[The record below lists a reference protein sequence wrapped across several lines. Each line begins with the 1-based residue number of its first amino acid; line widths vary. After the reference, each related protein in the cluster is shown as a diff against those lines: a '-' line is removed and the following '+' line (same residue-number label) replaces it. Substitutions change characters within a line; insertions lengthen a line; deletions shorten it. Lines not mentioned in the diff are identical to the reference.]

1 MKFGRPDYD
10 ERLQPTGTLQ
20 PYDSVPAQ
28 LIPADE
34 PVFLIRAADKLGIAM
49 LRAYAAQ
56 LEHVNADDD
65 GPMVAPALIASV
77 RAQIRQMECY
87 RKSLKKY
94 PDLP

>member
-10 ERLQPTGTLQ
+10 ERLQPVDQRG
-20 PYDSVPAQ
+20 PHAM
-28 LIPADE
+28 IPADE

-65 GPMVAPALIASV
+65 GPLVAPALIASV

-87 RKSLKKY
+87 KKTLKKY